1 MSLYAKVDFAV
12 CLTKFRNIDLFQ
24 SGYYRIRCRLY
35 FLDEGVTY
43 TVFPTKITYKK
54 NCELK
59 WENIQEDGS
68 ILTRPFLIRFIDDV
82 ADLNET
88 IGFSCKVR
96 LRLTNF
102 KSLKSFFS
110 DLSLKEVSD
119 LNQNTLF
126 NGRINLSP
134 FFLEVDLLH
143 CEIPDISLLPDSMT
157 INEDDYYEKLESYP
171 DSEEFTSVCYNVYKI
186 NNVSNGII
194 EYIPILF
201 DEFHFCHLNCI
212 LMSQITGISASDDE
226 IYLNNRTKY
235 AVRFNKAKPLPTI
248 PSFLLSKNKVDEKS
262 EVVQQED
269 SNNSNDSLR
278 DMNEGVPNLTKKLQI
293 NRDVFNSN
301 TKIFDIRS
309 AIVQKMSE
317 LNNHSKTNNS
327 SSSLLKDKRI
337 VSFEHGA
344 VIKEKDNDVSISVG
358 NECISLDEVFS
369 TVITKDPIFIET
381 CKLRVEL
388 ITVLTSIYLQLAA
401 NMHFITKKCCSP
413 QRMKL
418 MRSYLAVPPLELPGG
433 SRLNVEPLV
442 DIKNLLFD
450 ENGASVPFCVIREPE
465 NSLDEEPFTRIG
477 SDIQLKEETEF
488 KHTLTM
494 ENDATTIVNLPEQ
507 RFTNLTLNYI
517 KLPPVIWSLT
527 PLSWQLD
534 YKRGITPPLFK
545 RSVVSQSI
553 NIDLLLNNEPI
564 SQFHSLIEAPYEITQ
579 YCSKLNEE
587 ISDLST
593 QLLDTWNR
601 VLAILPFILKKLE
614 QICKMENIR
623 KTMYLWNETVF
634 IENLSSHEYCIPNL
648 KPEPAKF
655 PEYIQNNNFPI
666 TPPISLYIT
675 SSSPFSEE
683 QILKKN
689 TSIMSVI
696 PNWVT
701 GPQNIPT
708 YSYKPIDYYSKT
720 AFQLRTNSVFKSIPS
735 PTAIEEICLPP
746 IYEGPAFEDQQNNNN
761 SNASGNTGNKK
772 TENNEDTNYSE
783 IINSSK
789 YNEWLPILFIQKYTN
804 TNNKPYT
811 GGILTHCGQLCRVGL
826 SNDPAISARYIIN
839 RKIQNEEVD
848 KKKTCSPPKLFD
860 SNNNFNDN
868 NKSSGDNSINDF
880 TPVIPI
886 KTELPFSCENK
897 TAGVNIRD
905 LHIIVFVHGLQGS
918 AFDMRNVRNIIS
930 LYYPDVLCLL
940 STCNEDNTDGPIED
954 MGKRLSE
961 EIISAIT
968 PFSKTIKKLSF
979 IGHSLGGVII
989 RAALPHLKMFS
1000 EYFYLY
1006 WSLSTPHLGCISN
1019 NSKLINV
1026 GVWIMKKWSSSQS
1039 LNQLSL
1045 SDSQK
1050 YEDTFMYKLATEH
1063 SEHLSHFK
1071 HVVFCSSHQDMY
1083 APYDSARAEYNSSAP
1098 LIYRDMVESML
1109 KHIDPSKLTRIDVN
1123 FYLPQKNLD
1132 TFIGRAAHI
1141 QVIEN
1146 HFFVKIL
1153 VTRFPEW
1160 FIV

>member
-1 MSLYAKVDFAV
+1 MSLFARVDFAI

-35 FLDEGVTY
+35 FLDDDVTY
-43 TVFPTKITYKK
+43 TAYPTKIAYKK
-54 NCELK
+54 KGELR
-59 WENIQEDGS
+59 WENIQEDGT

-88 IGFSCKVR
+88 IGFNCQVR
-96 LRLTNF
+96 LKVSNF
-102 KSLKSFFS
+102 GPFTSFFR
-110 DLSLKEVSD
+110 DLSSKEVSV

-126 NGRINLSP
+126 NGHINISP

-143 CEIPDISLLPDSMT
+143 CELPEITLIPDLTTIS
-157 INEDDYYEKLESYP
+157 DDDTCEKIENYP
-171 DSEEFTSVCYNVYKI
+171 CNDEFTSVCYNVYRI
-186 NNVSNGII
+186 NNVSSGII
-194 EYIPILF
+194 EYVPVLF

-212 LMSQITGISASDDE
+212 IISQVTGIFASNDE
-226 IYLNNRTKY
+226 MYSNNRTRY
-235 AVRFNKAKPLPTI
+235 PVRFNRVKPLPTI
-248 PSFLLSKNKVDEKS
+248 PSFLLSKSKADEKS
-262 EVVQQED
+262 EENEQND
-269 SNNSNDSLR
+269 GDNPNND
-278 DMNEGVPNLTKKLQI
+278 TKKLDETKSGLKKKLPI
-293 NRDVFNSN
+293 NRNVFNSN
-301 TKIFDIRS
+301 IKVFNVRS

-317 LNNHSKTNNS
+317 LNNNSKANNLLS
-327 SSSLLKDKRI
+327 SMEDKKTASS
-337 VSFEHGA
+337 EHGT
-344 VIKEKDNDVSISVG
+344 VIKEKELLNNNVEYGYIG
-358 NECISLDEVFS
+358 LDEVFPK
-369 TVITKDPIFIET
+369 VIKRDPVFTEA
-381 CKLRVEL
+381 CKLRVEM
-388 ITVLTSIYLQLAA
+388 ITALTSIYLQLAA
-401 NMHFITKKCCSP
+401 NMHFITRKCCTP
-413 QRMKL
+413 QRIKL
-418 MRSYLAVPPLELPGG
+418 IGSYFTIPPLELPGG

-442 DIKNLLFD
+442 DINNLLFD
-450 ENGASVPFCVIREPE
+450 ENGASVPFYVMREPVDSSNE
-465 NSLDEEPFTRIG
+465 KLFTRVG
-477 SDIQLKEETEF
+477 SDIQLKEESEF
-488 KHTLTM
+488 KHSLTIAS
-494 ENDATTIVNLPEQ
+494 DGTTIGTLPEQ
-507 RFTNLTLNYI
+507 RLEDLTLNYI
-517 KLPPVIWSLT
+517 KLPPIIWSLT
-527 PLSWQLD
+527 PLNWQLD

-545 RSVVSQSI
+545 RSIVSQSI
-553 NIDLLLNNEPI
+553 SIDPLLNNEPI
-564 SQFHSLIEAPYEITQ
+564 SHFHSLIDAPYGITQ
-579 YCSKLNEE
+579 YCTKLNEE

-601 VLAILPFILKKLE
+601 VLAILPFVIGKLE

-634 IENLSSHEYCIPNL
+634 IENLSSNELHIPNP

-655 PEYIQNNNFPI
+655 PEYVQNNNFPI
-666 TPPISLYIT
+666 TPPISLFIT
-675 SSSPFSEE
+675 SSSPVGEE
-683 QILKKN
+683 QMLKKS

-701 GPQNIPT
+701 GPQNMPT
-708 YSYKPIDYYSKT
+708 YNYKPIDYYSKT

-746 IYEGPAFEDQQNNNN
+746 IYESPVFEDQQNNNN
-761 SNASGNTGNKK
+761 VDNQGNSNEKT
-772 TENNEDTNYSE
+772 TENNEDMDYSE

-789 YNEWLPILFIQKYTN
+789 YNEWLPILFIQKYTKI
-804 TNNKPYT
+804 NNKPYT

-826 SNDPAISARYIIN
+826 NNDPATNARYIIN
-839 RKIQNEEVD
+839 KKIMNENIE
-848 KKKTCSPPKLFD
+848 KKTFTVPKLFE
-860 SNNNFNDN
+860 SNNNGNDN
-868 NKSSGDNSINDF
+868 CSNGTADTGNNDF
-880 TPVIPI
+880 APIIPI
-886 KTELPFSCENK
+886 KTELPFSSEDK
-897 TAGVNIRD
+897 ASEVNIRD

-940 STCNEDNTDGPIED
+940 STCNEENTDGPIED

-961 EIISAIT
+961 EVISAIT

-1006 WSLSTPHLGCISN
+1006 WSLSTPHLGCVSN

-1050 YEDTFMYKLATEH
+1050 YEDTFMYKLATKH

-1083 APYDSARAEYNSSAP
+1083 APYDSARAEYNSNAP
-1098 LIYRDMVESML
+1098 SVYKDMVESIL
-1109 KHIDPSKLTRIDVN
+1109 KHIDPGKLIRVDVN

-1146 HFFVKIL
+1146 HLFVKIL